1 MEEHARAI
9 AERESA
15 EVSAHLNALA
25 AIESEA
31 LADCLGIRLRSFVTP
46 DGVDD
51 HLIRK
56 HNIPVT
62 GGAFQPQT
70 VV

>member
-25 AIESEA
+25 AIKRET
-31 LADCLGIRLRSFVTP
+31 LAECLGIRLGSFVTP

-56 HNIPVT
+56 H
-62 GGAFQPQT
+62 
-70 VV
+70 